1 VPSEIGGAVLAEFVE
16 LAERRVSANE
26 REVTILGSREQNSD
40 RSHALAV
47 KAKGE
52 RVALARGRA
61 EVEAAEGRGDR
72 TKYGIV
78 GARKN
83 GDEPRLFERRWGPL
97 RAGRQ
102 WGALAARTYFA
113 QLIQESSGDG
123 FCGCVGLCLSLRED
137 IASVV
142 ETTLEPV
149 RAVKDL
155 DKIEV
160 FLLGFEELDA
170 ESADAA
176 ESS

>member
-1 VPSEIGGAVLAEFVE
+1 M
-16 LAERRVSANE
+16 
-26 REVTILGSREQNSD
+26 
-40 RSHALAV
+40 
-47 KAKGE
+47 
-52 RVALARGRA
+52 
-61 EVEAAEGRGDR
+61 
-72 TKYGIV
+72 
-78 GARKN
+78 
-83 GDEPRLFERRWGPL
+83 
-97 RAGRQ
+97 
-102 WGALAARTYFA
+102 WGALAARTYFT

-123 FCGCVGLCLSLRED
+123 LCGCVGLCLSLRED

-160 FLLGFEELDA
+160 FLLSFEELDA